1 MIKSLIFWQYSSVQ
15 LVSHVQLFVIPQP
28 AASQS
33 SLSITNSRSLLKLMS
48 IKSVMLSNHLIYYHP
63 LLHLPSIFPSI
74 RVFSNESV
82 LHIRWPSIRASAFFM
97 VQLSHPY
104 MTTGQTI
111 ALTIQTFVSN
121 VSLLFNMLSRLVI
134 ASLPRS
140 KCPLISWL
148 QSWSVILESQIWS
161 PRFCDFGAQ
170 ENKVSHCFHCFF
182 IYLPWSDGTKCQ
194 DLHFLNV
201 ECI

>member
-1 MIKSLIFWQYSSVQ
+1 MCRSDKEFNILTVQFSSVQ
-15 LVSHVQLFVIPQP
+15 FSHVQLFVIPQP

-63 LLHLPSIFPSI
+63 LLHLPSISPSI
-74 RVFSNESV
+74 RVFSTESV

-111 ALTIQTFVSN
+111 ALTIQTFVSK
-121 VSLLFNMLSRLVI
+121 VCLCFLI
-134 ASLPRS
+134 C
-140 KCPLISWL
+140 CPGW
-148 QSWSVILESQIWS
+148 
-161 PRFCDFGAQ
+161 
-170 ENKVSHCFHCFF
+170 
-182 IYLPWSDGTKCQ
+182 
-194 DLHFLNV
+194 
-201 ECI
+201 